1 MTSRFVYGMFLVLA
15 LSLLAGSSLSAAP
28 FPLNFNLDSLQRADK
43 QPSAFEDHLV
53 AFKGIVTQYRQLS
66 DGLPY
71 FFVQLPTPNP
81 KNDGLWVKGFANAK
95 PGDIQVGHLVVILGY
110 FMATDPKDK
119 AITDIHKKPYHI
131 AGLCV
136 ANGTTQTGIYAK
148 EANSICAQWQNG
160 TIPQVAPA
168 DPPKAKVIAPAEK
181 K

>member
-1 MTSRFVYGMFLVLA
+1 MTSRFVCSMLLVLA
-15 LSLLAGSSLSAAP
+15 LSLLVSSGSSAAP
-28 FPLNFNLDSLQRADK
+28 FPLNFNLDSLQKADK
-43 QPSAFEDHLV
+43 QPPAFEDRLV
-53 AFKGIVTQYRQLS
+53 AFKGIVTQYRQLP

-71 FFVQLPTPNP
+71 FFVQLPAPNP

-95 PGDIQVGHLVVILGY
+95 TGDIQVGHLVVILGY

-119 AITDIHKKPYHI
+119 SITDIHKNPYHI

-148 EANSICAQWQNG
+148 EANSLCVQWQNG

-168 DPPKAKVIAPAEK
+168 EPAKAKVVAPVEK